1 MEDDLTK
8 LSRTTATDDQ
18 DNGLPD
24 RLDDSSVSDWYVGAD
39 LGKLLDPSQRLLP
52 RSQPDVIEELLDS
65 CLQILSVEDNPGIKT
80 ANVSTQ
86 TEPEQTTKSRKSR
99 KFIKGMKGGID
110 RVLFYTIQ
118 SYMSPGVQY
127 FSQRYNLSTEVSKLQ
142 TIFVLSDVQIC
153 TEGG

>member
-1 MEDDLTK
+1 
-8 LSRTTATDDQ
+8 
-18 DNGLPD
+18 
-24 RLDDSSVSDWYVGAD
+24 
-39 LGKLLDPSQRLLP
+39 
-52 RSQPDVIEELLDS
+52 
-65 CLQILSVEDNPGIKT
+65 
-80 ANVSTQ
+80 
-86 TEPEQTTKSRKSR
+86 
-99 KFIKGMKGGID
+99 MKGGID